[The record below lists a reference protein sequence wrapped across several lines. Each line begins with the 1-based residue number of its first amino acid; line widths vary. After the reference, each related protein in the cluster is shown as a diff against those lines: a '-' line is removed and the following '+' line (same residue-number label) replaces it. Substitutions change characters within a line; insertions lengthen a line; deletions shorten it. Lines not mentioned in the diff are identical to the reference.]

1 MAEMLLG
8 RPAADAIREK
18 LALRVAALAEK
29 GVTPRLA
36 VIRLGEDPGDMA
48 YERSIRRGCEKLGCA
63 AESISLPADCTQE
76 TLIAQLEKVNADD
89 AIHGCL
95 LLRPLPKHMDSAA
108 VCDALKPEKDLDGMG
123 VGALGALFA
132 GRKDAFA
139 PCTAQ
144 ACMEM
149 LKFYGIDPAGKRAA
163 VVGRSLVIGRPVAQ
177 QLLQADATV
186 TLCHS
191 RTPDLAAVCREAD
204 ILIAAVGH
212 AGLIGAG
219 HTRPGQVIL
228 DVGVNSV
235 DGKLCGDV
243 RTEEAAAIAAA
254 VSPVP
259 GGVGAVTPAVLLAH
273 LVEAAERQTQNG

>member
-8 RPAADAIREK
+8 RPVADAIREG
-18 LALRVAALAEK
+18 LAPRIAALQEK
-29 GVTPRLA
+29 GITPRLA
-36 VIRLGEDPGDMA
+36 VVRIGEDAGDMA
-48 YERSIRRGCEKLGCA
+48 YERSVLRACEKLGCA
-63 AESISLPADCTQE
+63 AHSVALPADCAQE
-76 TLIAQLEKVNADD
+76 ELIARIEEINTD
-89 AIHGCL
+89 ASIHGCL
-95 LLRPLPKHMDSAA
+95 LLRPLPKHMDSVK
-108 VCDALKPEKDLDGMG
+108 VCDTLVPEKDLDGMG
-123 VGALGALFA
+123 CRALGALFA

-144 ACMEM
+144 ACLEM
-149 LKFYGIDPAGKRAA
+149 LRFYGIEPAGRRAA
-163 VVGRSLVIGRPVAQ
+163 VVGRSLVIGRPAGQ
-177 QLLQADATV
+177 LLLQADATV

-191 RTPDLAAVCREAD
+191 RTPELAAVCREAD
-204 ILIAAVGH
+204 ILIAAVGR
-212 AGLIGAG
+212 AGLIGAE

-243 RTEEAAAIAAA
+243 RTDEAAETAAA

-273 LVEAAERQTQNG
+273 LVEAAERSL